1 LEVVVLE
8 QQVLL
13 LDEQLM
19 EVGGLLQM
27 DLLVF
32 LEQLR
37 HHFVVDLDEME
48 HLELIQGL
56 LLLLEELNFLE
67 VMDLVV

>member
-1 LEVVVLE
+1 
-8 QQVLL
+8 
-13 LDEQLM
+13 
-19 EVGGLLQM
+19 
-27 DLLVF
+27 
-32 LEQLR
+32 
-37 HHFVVDLDEME
+37 VDLDEME